1 VAPDLIDMP
10 LIRVQL
16 HGLLGVVADN
26 PGGWV
31 DLALPEGADVMSAME
46 MLSERSPLVDPRA
59 CMALVDKTKVPLNH
73 VLRAGEELHL
83 YHLFSGG

>member
-1 VAPDLIDMP
+1 MP

-16 HGLLGVVADN
+16 HGLLGVVADD

-31 DLALPEGADVMSAME
+31 DLALTEGADVASAMDV
-46 MLSERSPLVDPRA
+46 LGERSSLVDPRA
-59 CMALVDKTKVPLNH
+59 CMALVAKTKVPLNH

-83 YHLFSGG
+83 YHLFRGG